1 MTATTIA
8 RDFVGDLAL
17 RHLDA
22 AYNLG
27 RWLLG
32 NEHDAADAVHD
43 AFVRASRSA
52 DTYAGGS
59 ARAWWLA
66 IVRNCCLAR
75 LETRNKDR
83 RNISIDSAAND
94 DDGAARG
101 SVEQL
106 LPRSEATEVEDRL
119 DQAQRRALIARA
131 LRELPAEFRET
142 LILREIEELSYREI
156 ADVLQTP
163 IGTVMSRLAR
173 GRALLQKALAGTT
186 AASEVTHGL

>member
-1 MTATTIA
+1 MTTANSST
-8 RDFVGDLAL
+8 FVGELAL
-17 RHLDA
+17 HHLDA

-32 NEHDAADAVHD
+32 NEQDAADAVHD
-43 AFVRASRSA
+43 AFLRAARAA

-75 LETRNKDR
+75 LDARNKDR

-94 DDGAARG
+94 DDGRAR
-101 SVEQL
+101 SVVEQL
-106 LPRSEATEVEDRL
+106 LPRSEANEIEDHL
-119 DQAQRRALIARA
+119 DQAQRRTLIARA
-131 LRELPAEFRET
+131 LHELPAEFRET

-173 GRALLQKALAGTT
+173 GRALLHKALAGI
-186 AASEVTHGL
+186 AGSEVTHGL

>member
-1 MTATTIA
+1 MTATAAPDWI
-8 RDFVGDLAL
+8 GDLAL

-43 AFVRASRSA
+43 AFLRAAKSA

-75 LETRNKDR
+75 LDTRNRER
-83 RNISIDSAAND
+83 RNLSI
-94 DDGAARG
+94 DGAATN
-101 SVEQL
+101 EQRERVDTL
-106 LPRSEATEVEDRL
+106 LPHSEPGEIEDRL
-119 DQAQRRALIARA
+119 DRAQRQALIVRH
-131 LRELPAEFRET
+131 LNNLPDEFREA

-173 GRALLQKALAGTT
+173 GRALLQKALAGT

>member
-1 MTATTIA
+1 VTSATAQA
-8 RDFVGDLAL
+8 FVGDLVL

-32 NEHDAADAVHD
+32 NEQDAADAVHD
-43 AFVRASRSA
+43 AYLRAARSA
-52 DTYAGGS
+52 DTYAGGN

-75 LETRNKDR
+75 LSRRVRDQGNIAIDQSAETAERW
-83 RNISIDSAAND
+83 
-94 DDGAARG
+94 
-101 SVEQL
+101 
-106 LPRSEATEVEDRL
+106 LPRSEASEVEDRV
-119 DQAQRRALIARA
+119 DNAQRQSLIARQ
-131 LRELPAEFRET
+131 LRNLPTEFREV

-173 GRALLQKALAGTT
+173 GRALLQKALAAHGVR
-186 AASEVTHGL
+186 AEVETPHGL

>member
-1 MTATTIA
+1 MNPAGTQA
-8 RDFVGDLAL
+8 FVDDLAL

-32 NEHDAADAVHD
+32 NEQDAADAVHD
-43 AFVRASRSA
+43 AYVRAARAS
-52 DTYAGGS
+52 DTYAGGN

-75 LETRNKDR
+75 LAVRNKEK
-83 RNISIDSAAND
+83 RNIAIDKNPQAAEHWMPRTEAD
-94 DDGAARG
+94 D
-101 SVEQL
+101 
-106 LPRSEATEVEDRL
+106 VEDRA
-119 DQAQRRALIARA
+119 DSAKRQQLITQH
-131 LRELPAEFRET
+131 LQNLPENFREV

-173 GRALLQKALAGTT
+173 ARAVLQKNLTDNINTQAPY
-186 AASEVTHGL
+186 GL

>member
-1 MTATTIA
+1 MMSTSSRA
-8 RDFVGDLAL
+8 FVDDLAL

-32 NEHDAADAVHD
+32 SEQDAADAVHD
-43 AFVRASRSA
+43 AYLRAARAS
-52 DTYAGGS
+52 DTYAGGNE
-59 ARAWWLA
+59 RAWWLA

-75 LETRNKDR
+75 LAVRNKEKK
-83 RNISIDSAAND
+83 NVAIDDNPVAAE
-94 DDGAARG
+94 RW
-101 SVEQL
+101 
-106 LPRSEATEVEDRL
+106 LPRADADDIEERL
-119 DQAQRRALIARA
+119 DSSRRRQRITQHLQSMP
-131 LRELPAEFRET
+131 EHFREV

-173 GRALLQKALAGTT
+173 GRALLQKALTDNGTME
-186 AASEVTHGL
+186 APHGL

>member
-1 MTATTIA
+1 VTSTASRAVI
-8 RDFVGDLAL
+8 DDLAL

-32 NEHDAADAVHD
+32 SEQDAADAVHD
-43 AFVRASRSA
+43 AYLRAARSS
-52 DTYAGGS
+52 DTYAGGN

-75 LETRNKDR
+75 LATRNKEK
-83 RNISIDSAAND
+83 RNVAIDDNPVAA
-94 DDGAARG
+94 
-101 SVEQL
+101 EHW
-106 LPRSEATEVEDRL
+106 LPRADADEIGERL
-119 DQAQRRALIARA
+119 DSSRRRQQITVHL
-131 LRELPAEFRET
+131 LSLPDTFREV

-156 ADVLQTP
+156 ADILQAP

-173 GRALLQKALAGTT
+173 GRALLQKALADDG
-186 AASEVTHGL
+186 SMENPHGL

>member
-1 MTATTIA
+1 MNVTATAAPDWI
-8 RDFVGDLAL
+8 GDLAL

-43 AFVRASRSA
+43 AFLRAAKSA

-75 LETRNKDR
+75 LDARNRDR
-83 RNISIDSAAND
+83 RHVSIDGESNN
-94 DDGAARG
+94 G
-101 SVEQL
+101 SGERVTQL
-106 LPRSEATEVEDRL
+106 LPHSEAGDVEDRV
-119 DQAQRRALIARA
+119 DRAQRQALIVRH
-131 LRELPAEFRET
+131 LNNLPVEFRET

-173 GRALLQKALAGTT
+173 GRALLQKALAGT

>member
-1 MTATTIA
+1 MNVTATAAPGWI
-8 RDFVGDLAL
+8 GDLAL

-43 AFVRASRSA
+43 AFLRAARSA

-83 RNISIDSAAND
+83 RNISIDADSRSGDVGVRTA
-94 DDGAARG
+94 
-101 SVEQL
+101 EQL
-106 LPRSEATEVEDRL
+106 LPASDAAEIENRL
-119 DQAQRRALIARA
+119 DEAQRRALIVRA
-131 LRELPAEFRET
+131 LHDLPQEFRET

-173 GRALLQKALAGTT
+173 GRALLQKALAGT

>member
-1 MTATTIA
+1 VSPAVGHA
-8 RDFVGDLAL
+8 FVDDLAL

-32 NEHDAADAVHD
+32 NEHEAADAVHD
-43 AFVRASRSA
+43 AYVRAARAA
-52 DTYAGGS
+52 DTYAGGN

-75 LETRNKDR
+75 LAVRNKEK
-83 RNISIDSAAND
+83 RNVAIDGNPLAAE
-94 DDGAARG
+94 R
-101 SVEQL
+101 L
-106 LPRSEATEVEDRL
+106 LPRTDADDVENRVDST
-119 DQAQRRALIARA
+119 RRQTLVTRC
-131 LRELPAEFRET
+131 LQDLPETFREV

-156 ADVLQTP
+156 ADVLHAP

-173 GRALLQKALAGTT
+173 GRALLHKALAEY
-186 AASEVTHGL
+186 AATEAPHGL

>member
-1 MTATTIA
+1 MTISTSSRA
-8 RDFVGDLAL
+8 FVDDLASS
-17 RHLDA
+17 HLDA

-32 NEHDAADAVHD
+32 SEQDAADAVHD
-43 AFVRASRSA
+43 AYLRAARASE
-52 DTYAGGS
+52 TYAGGN

-75 LETRNKDR
+75 LAVRNKER
-83 RNISIDSAAND
+83 RNVAIDDDPVAAERWMPRVEADDVEECLDSA
-94 DDGAARG
+94 RRR
-101 SVEQL
+101 QRITRHL
-106 LPRSEATEVEDRL
+106 LS
-119 DQAQRRALIARA
+119 
-131 LRELPAEFRET
+131 LPDTFREV

-173 GRALLQKALAGTT
+173 GRALLQKALTDNDNVET
-186 AASEVTHGL
+186 PHGL

>member
-1 MTATTIA
+1 MTSTTA
-8 RDFVGDLAL
+8 QAFVGDLAL

-43 AFVRASRSA
+43 AYLRAARSA
-52 DTYAGGS
+52 DTYAGGN

-75 LETRNKDR
+75 LSTRARDQGNIAIDQNIETADR
-83 RNISIDSAAND
+83 W
-94 DDGAARG
+94 
-101 SVEQL
+101 
-106 LPRSEATEVEDRL
+106 LPRSEASDVEDRV
-119 DQAQRRALIARA
+119 DSAQRQSLIVRQ
-131 LRELPAEFRET
+131 LRNLPTEFREV

-173 GRALLQKALAGTT
+173 GRALLQKALAAHGVRAEMETP
-186 AASEVTHGL
+186 HGL

>member
-1 MTATTIA
+1 MSSRA
-8 RDFVGDLAL
+8 FVDDLAL
-17 RHLDA
+17 SHLDA

-32 NEHDAADAVHD
+32 SEQDAADAVHD
-43 AFVRASRSA
+43 AYLRAARASDS
-52 DTYAGGS
+52 YAGGN

-75 LETRNKDR
+75 LAARNKEK
-83 RNISIDSAAND
+83 RNVAIDENPVAAERWMPRVEGD
-94 DDGAARG
+94 D
-101 SVEQL
+101 
-106 LPRSEATEVEDRL
+106 VEDRL
-119 DQAQRRALIARA
+119 DISRRRQLMTRH
-131 LRELPAEFRET
+131 LRNLPEQFREV

-173 GRALLQKALAGTT
+173 GRALLQKALTESGTM
-186 AASEVTHGL
+186 ENPHGL

>member
-1 MTATTIA
+1 MTATAAPDWI
-8 RDFVGDLAL
+8 GDLAL

-43 AFVRASRSA
+43 AFLRAAKSA

-75 LETRNKDR
+75 LDARKRDR
-83 RNISIDSAAND
+83 RHLPIDGESGD
-94 DDGAARG
+94 ARERMD
-101 SVEQL
+101 SL
-106 LPRSEATEVEDRL
+106 LPHTDPGEVEDRI
-119 DQAQRRALIARA
+119 DHAQRRALIVQH
-131 LRELPAEFRET
+131 LQNLPAEFREA

-173 GRALLQKALAGTT
+173 GRALLQKALAGV